1 MRSLRLGCSFLAVC
15 LLAAAPGLGV
25 VSCVSQPKEPL
36 RLGVNAWPPFE
47 LLYLAQ
53 ERGFFKD
60 EGVEV
65 DLCDFSSYTGILRAY
80 HKGNIDGFLA
90 TLNEVMI
97 SDNFQDIPAV
107 VLVADYSFGADALIA
122 RDGIAGP
129 AALRGRTIAFEESAL
144 GSYMLERVLDSGGLR
159 ADQVKVLNKLPEEG
173 SQAFR
178 RGEVDAL
185 ITYQPDLGKLLRE
198 KGAHVVFSSHEIP
211 GEIVDVMA
219 LRENALSE
227 RAPEVRRLVKAW
239 FRALGYL
246 EEHPD
251 EAAATMAKRQGV
263 SIEEF
268 LQGLKGAHIPDL
280 AENRALFGTAQEPGP
295 LHRSVSRLA
304 SFLIR
309 HGLAKSTFSAGDLF
323 HTEIVESD

>member
-1 MRSLRLGCSFLAVC
+1 MRAGRRVLCA
-15 LLAAAPGLGV
+15 LAATLFSVAPGLSV
-25 VSCVSQPKEPL
+25 LSCVPQPKEPL

-53 ERGFFKD
+53 EQGFFKD

-97 SDNFQDIPAV
+97 ADNFQDIPAV

-122 RDGIAGP
+122 RDGIASP
-129 AALRGRTIAFEESAL
+129 ASLRGRTIAFEESAL
-144 GSYMLERVLDSGGLR
+144 GSYMLERVLESGGLR
-159 ADQVKVLNKLPEEG
+159 SSEVKVLNKLPEEG

-178 RGEVDAL
+178 NRQVDAL

-198 KGAHVVFSSHEIP
+198 KGAHVVFSSREIP

-219 LRENALSE
+219 LRKTALSD
-227 RAPEVRRLVKAW
+227 RAPEVRRLVNAW
-239 FRALGYL
+239 FRALKYL
-246 EEHPD
+246 EDHPD
-251 EAAATMAKRQGV
+251 ESAATMAKRQGV
-263 SIEEF
+263 SIDEF
-268 LQGLKGAHIPDL
+268 QEGLKGAHIPDQ
-280 AENRALFGTAQEPGP
+280 AENRQLFGSEQQPGP

-309 HGLAKSTFSAGDLF
+309 HGLAKSTASAGDLF
-323 HTEIVESD
+323 HPEIVDSD